1 MVQITKHHMEK
12 FYKQLTFGNSSQRK
26 EFIGEIKMKI
36 KIYNTYHKT
45 TEIVEGETLEE
56 VIKENESSVSI
67 TAEWLAENE
76 VEQAWKDYYKTYDE
90 AFNAT
95 YDEIFEQLKSEF
107 EYKVVNDEWLELLK
121 EYHLNEYGHYDF
133 LEEHIET
140 IEGITSDQEYDLS
153 DEQEEKLALEIVEY
167 MKWAAGK

>member
-1 MVQITKHHMEK
+1 MKK
-12 FYKQLTFGNSSQRK
+12 F
-26 EFIGEIKMKI
+26 

-107 EYKVVNDEWLELLK
+107 EYKVVNDEWLKLLE
-121 EYHLNEYGHYDF
+121 EYHLNEYGNDDF

-140 IEGITSDQEYDLS
+140 IEGITSDPEYDLS

>member
-1 MVQITKHHMEK
+1 MKK
-12 FYKQLTFGNSSQRK
+12 F
-26 EFIGEIKMKI
+26 

-45 TEIVEGETLEE
+45 TEIVEGKTLEE

-76 VEQAWKDYYKTYDE
+76 VEPDWADYFETYDE
-90 AFNAT
+90 AFNT
-95 YDEIFEQLKSEF
+95 MYDEIFEQLKSEF

-121 EYHLNEYGHYDF
+121 EYHLNEYGHDDF
-133 LEEHIET
+133 LEEHNET
-140 IEGITSDQEYDLS
+140 IEGITSDPKYDLS

>member
-1 MVQITKHHMEK
+1 MK
-12 FYKQLTFGNSSQRK
+12 F
-26 EFIGEIKMKI
+26 

-121 EYHLNEYGHYDF
+121 EYHLNEYGHDDF

-140 IEGITSDQEYDLS
+140 IEGITSDPEYDLS

>member
-1 MVQITKHHMEK
+1 MKK
-12 FYKQLTFGNSSQRK
+12 F
-26 EFIGEIKMKI
+26 

-45 TEIVEGETLEE
+45 AEIVEGETLEE

-76 VEQAWKDYYKTYDE
+76 VEPDWKDYYKTYDE
-90 AFNAT
+90 AFNT
-95 YDEIFEQLKSEF
+95 MYDEIFEQLKSEF

-121 EYHLNEYGHYDF
+121 EYHLNEYGHDDF

-140 IEGITSDQEYDLS
+140 IEGITSDPEYDLS

>member
-1 MVQITKHHMEK
+1 MKK
-12 FYKQLTFGNSSQRK
+12 F
-26 EFIGEIKMKI
+26 

-67 TAEWLAENE
+67 TAEWMAEID
-76 VEQAWKDYYKTYDE
+76 VKSGWADYADYFETYDE
-90 AFNAT
+90 AFNT
-95 YDEIFEQLKSEF
+95 MYDEIFEQLKSEF
-107 EYKVVNDEWLELLK
+107 EYKVVNDEWVELLK
-121 EYHLNEYGHYDF
+121 EYHLNEYGHDDF

-140 IEGITSDQEYDLS
+140 IKGITSDQEYDLS

-167 MKWAAGK
+167 MKWASGK

>member
-1 MVQITKHHMEK
+1 MKK
-12 FYKQLTFGNSSQRK
+12 F
-26 EFIGEIKMKI
+26 

-67 TAEWLAENE
+67 TAEWLAEIE
-76 VEQAWKDYYKTYDE
+76 VESDWVDYFETYDE

-95 YDEIFEQLKSEF
+95 YDGIFERLKSEF
-107 EYKVVNDEWLELLK
+107 EYKLLVAEWIDLLE
-121 EYHLNEYGHYDF
+121 EYHLNEYGHDDF

-140 IEGITSDQEYDLS
+140 IEGITSDPEYDLS

>member
-1 MVQITKHHMEK
+1 
-12 FYKQLTFGNSSQRK
+12 
-26 EFIGEIKMKI
+26 MKI

-95 YDEIFEQLKSEF
+95 YNEIFEQLKSEF

-121 EYHLNEYGHYDF
+121 EYHLNEYGHDDF

-140 IEGITSDQEYDLS
+140 IEGITSDPEYDLS

>member
-1 MVQITKHHMEK
+1 MKK
-12 FYKQLTFGNSSQRK
+12 F
-26 EFIGEIKMKI
+26 

-67 TAEWLAENE
+67 TAELLAENE
-76 VEQAWKDYYKTYDE
+76 VESDYADYFKTYDE
-90 AFNAT
+90 AFNT
-95 YDEIFEQLKSEF
+95 MYDEIFEQLKSEF
-107 EYKVVNDEWLELLK
+107 EYKVVNDEWVELLK
-121 EYHLNEYGHYDF
+121 EYHLNEYGHDDF

-140 IEGITSDQEYDLS
+140 IEGITSDQEYNLS

>member
-1 MVQITKHHMEK
+1 
-12 FYKQLTFGNSSQRK
+12 
-26 EFIGEIKMKI
+26 MKI

-95 YDEIFEQLKSEF
+95 YNEIFEQLKSEF

-121 EYHLNEYGHYDF
+121 EYYLNEYGNDDF

-140 IEGITSDQEYDLS
+140 IEGITSDPEYDLS

-167 MKWAAGK
+167 MKWATEIVHSEKKN

>member
-1 MVQITKHHMEK
+1 
-12 FYKQLTFGNSSQRK
+12 
-26 EFIGEIKMKI
+26 MKI

-107 EYKVVNDEWLELLK
+107 EYKVVNDEWLELLE
-121 EYHLNEYGHYDF
+121 EYHLNEYGHDDF

-140 IEGITSDQEYDLS
+140 IEGITSDPEYDLS

-167 MKWAAGK
+167 MKWATEIVRNKKKN

>member
-1 MVQITKHHMEK
+1 
-12 FYKQLTFGNSSQRK
+12 
-26 EFIGEIKMKI
+26 MKKI
-36 KIYNTYHKT
+36 EIYNTYYTT

-76 VEQAWKDYYKTYDE
+76 VESDWADYFETYDE
-90 AFNAT
+90 AFNVT

-107 EYKVVNDEWLELLK
+107 EYKVVNNEWVELLK
-121 EYHLNEYGHYDF
+121 EYHLNEYGHDDF

-140 IEGITSDQEYDLS
+140 IEGITSDPEYDLS

-167 MKWAAGK
+167 MKWATEIVHSEKKN

>member
-1 MVQITKHHMEK
+1 MKK
-12 FYKQLTFGNSSQRK
+12 F
-26 EFIGEIKMKI
+26 

-45 TEIVEGETLEE
+45 TEIVEGKTLEE

-76 VEQAWKDYYKTYDE
+76 VEPDWADYFETYDE
-90 AFNAT
+90 AFNT
-95 YDEIFEQLKSEF
+95 MYDEIFEQLKSEF

-121 EYHLNEYGHYDF
+121 EYYLNEYGNDDF

-140 IEGITSDQEYDLS
+140 IEGITSDPEYDLS

>member
-1 MVQITKHHMEK
+1 
-12 FYKQLTFGNSSQRK
+12 
-26 EFIGEIKMKI
+26 MKI

-121 EYHLNEYGHYDF
+121 EYHLNEYGHDDF

-140 IEGITSDQEYDLS
+140 IEGITSDPEYDLS

>member
-1 MVQITKHHMEK
+1 MEK
-12 FYKQLTFGNSSQRK
+12 F
-26 EFIGEIKMKI
+26 

-107 EYKVVNDEWLELLK
+107 EYKVVNDEWLELLE

-140 IEGITSDQEYDLS
+140 IEGITSDPEYDLS

>member
-1 MVQITKHHMEK
+1 
-12 FYKQLTFGNSSQRK
+12 
-26 EFIGEIKMKI
+26 MKI

-107 EYKVVNDEWLELLK
+107 EYKVVNDEWLELLE

-167 MKWAAGK
+167 MKWAAEVVRSKKKN

>member
-1 MVQITKHHMEK
+1 
-12 FYKQLTFGNSSQRK
+12 
-26 EFIGEIKMKI
+26 MKI

-95 YDEIFEQLKSEF
+95 YNEIFEQLKSEF

-121 EYHLNEYGHYDF
+121 EYHLNEYGHDDF

>member
-1 MVQITKHHMEK
+1 MKKIEIT
-12 FYKQLTFGNSSQRK
+12 
-26 EFIGEIKMKI
+26 
-36 KIYNTYHKT
+36 NTYHHTVETVLAESLESAKKVN
-45 TEIVEGETLEE
+45 EILT
-56 VIKENESSVSI
+56 SI
-67 TAEWLAENE
+67 TAERLAENE
-76 VEQAWKDYYKTYDE
+76 VEQDWEDYYKTYDE

-107 EYKVVNDEWLELLK
+107 EYKVVNDEWVELLK
-121 EYHLNEYGHYDF
+121 EYHLNEYGHDDF

-140 IEGITSDQEYDLS
+140 IEGITSDQEYGLS

>member
-1 MVQITKHHMEK
+1 
-12 FYKQLTFGNSSQRK
+12 
-26 EFIGEIKMKI
+26 MKI

-107 EYKVVNDEWLELLK
+107 EYKVVNDEWVELLK
-121 EYHLNEYGHYDF
+121 EYHLNEYGHDDF

-140 IEGITSDQEYDLS
+140 IEGITSDPEYDLS

>member
-1 MVQITKHHMEK
+1 MKK
-12 FYKQLTFGNSSQRK
+12 F
-26 EFIGEIKMKI
+26 

-45 TEIVEGETLEE
+45 TKIVEGETLEE

-95 YDEIFEQLKSEF
+95 YNEIFEQLKSEF

-121 EYHLNEYGHYDF
+121 EYHLNEYGHDDY

-140 IEGITSDQEYDLS
+140 IEGITSDPEYDLS

>member
-1 MVQITKHHMEK
+1 
-12 FYKQLTFGNSSQRK
+12 
-26 EFIGEIKMKI
+26 MKI

-45 TEIVEGETLEE
+45 TKIVEGETLEE

-67 TAEWLAENE
+67 TAEWMAENE

-95 YDEIFEQLKSEF
+95 YNEIFEQLKSEF

-121 EYHLNEYGHYDF
+121 EYHLNEYGHDDF

-140 IEGITSDQEYDLS
+140 IEGITSDPEYDLS

>member
-1 MVQITKHHMEK
+1 
-12 FYKQLTFGNSSQRK
+12 
-26 EFIGEIKMKI
+26 MKI

-95 YDEIFEQLKSEF
+95 YNEIFEQLKSEF

-121 EYHLNEYGHYDF
+121 EYHLNEYGHDDY

-140 IEGITSDQEYDLS
+140 IEGITSDQEYGLS
-153 DEQEEKLALEIVEY
+153 DEQKEKLALQIVEY

>member
-1 MVQITKHHMEK
+1 M
-12 FYKQLTFGNSSQRK
+12 R
-26 EFIGEIKMKI
+26 
-36 KIYNTYHKT
+36 
-45 TEIVEGETLEE
+45 GETLEE
-56 VIKENESSVSI
+56 VIKENESSASI

-76 VEQAWKDYYKTYDE
+76 VEPDWADYFETYDE
-90 AFNAT
+90 AFNT
-95 YDEIFEQLKSEF
+95 MYDEIFEQLKSEF

-121 EYHLNEYGHYDF
+121 EHHLNEYGHDDF

-140 IEGITSDQEYDLS
+140 IEGITSDPEYDLS

>member
-1 MVQITKHHMEK
+1 
-12 FYKQLTFGNSSQRK
+12 
-26 EFIGEIKMKI
+26 MKI

-107 EYKVVNDEWLELLK
+107 EYKVVNDEWLELLE
-121 EYHLNEYGHYDF
+121 EYHLNEYGNDDF

-140 IEGITSDQEYDLS
+140 IEGITSDPEYDLS

>member
-1 MVQITKHHMEK
+1 
-12 FYKQLTFGNSSQRK
+12 
-26 EFIGEIKMKI
+26 MKI

-121 EYHLNEYGHYDF
+121 EYHLNEYGHDDF

-140 IEGITSDQEYDLS
+140 IEGITSDQEYNLS
-153 DEQEEKLALEIVEY
+153 DEQKEKLALQIVEF
-167 MKWAAGK
+167 MKWAAS

>member
-1 MVQITKHHMEK
+1 MKK
-12 FYKQLTFGNSSQRK
+12 F
-26 EFIGEIKMKI
+26 

-67 TAEWLAENE
+67 TAEWMAENAE
-76 VEQAWKDYYKTYDE
+76 YADYFKTYDE
-90 AFNAT
+90 AFNT
-95 YDEIFEQLKSEF
+95 MYDEIFEQLKSEF
-107 EYKVVNDEWLELLK
+107 EYKVVNDEWVELLK
-121 EYHLNEYGHYDF
+121 EYHLNEYGHDDF

-140 IEGITSDQEYDLS
+140 IEGITSDQEYNLS

>member
-1 MVQITKHHMEK
+1 
-12 FYKQLTFGNSSQRK
+12 
-26 EFIGEIKMKI
+26 MKKI
-36 KIYNTYHKT
+36 EIYNTYYTT

-76 VEQAWKDYYKTYDE
+76 VESDWADYFETYDE
-90 AFNAT
+90 AFNVM

-107 EYKVVNDEWLELLK
+107 EYKVVNNEWVELLK
-121 EYHLNEYGHYDF
+121 EYHLNEYGHDDF

-140 IEGITSDQEYDLS
+140 IEGITSDPEYDLS

-167 MKWAAGK
+167 MKWATEIVHSEKKN

>member
-1 MVQITKHHMEK
+1 MKK
-12 FYKQLTFGNSSQRK
+12 F
-26 EFIGEIKMKI
+26 

-67 TAEWLAENE
+67 TAEWMAENAVKSDWAE
-76 VEQAWKDYYKTYDE
+76 YADYFKTYDE
-90 AFNAT
+90 AFNT
-95 YDEIFEQLKSEF
+95 MYDEILYDEIFEQLKSEF
-107 EYKVVNDEWLELLK
+107 EYKVVNDEWVELLK
-121 EYHLNEYGHYDF
+121 EYHLNEYGHDDF

-140 IEGITSDQEYDLS
+140 IEGITSDQEYNLS

>member
-1 MVQITKHHMEK
+1 MEK

-26 EFIGEIKMKI
+26 EFIGERKMKKF

-90 AFNAT
+90 AFKCN
-95 YDEIFEQLKSEF
+95 
-107 EYKVVNDEWLELLK
+107 V
-121 EYHLNEYGHYDF
+121 
-133 LEEHIET
+133 
-140 IEGITSDQEYDLS
+140 
-153 DEQEEKLALEIVEY
+153 
-167 MKWAAGK
+167 